1 MTGRPDH
8 QKIGFDLG
16 GKARDIAHGMP
27 GIKWI
32 RSAM

>member
-16 GKARDIAHGMP
+16 GKAHDIAYGMP
-27 GIKWI
+27 GHQMD
-32 RSAM
+32 S